1 MNRSIGALEFRSIS
15 KGIQVSDQIV
25 KKASVEIIYCKTIC
39 PGKFLIIVTG
49 DEGAVD
55 EAIDFGEEMAG
66 KNLVDHFKLHAVS
79 PVIIDAFKNKYE
91 TKQIV
96 DAIGVIET
104 NKVCTGIVALDQVL
118 KAGDV
123 KLIKMQLALCI
134 SGKLVFTI
142 TGPVSS
148 IEYGFL
154 EVKNILSTH
163 EYANTAII
171 PSPSEEIKKYLI

>member
-1 MNRSIGALEFRSIS
+1 MNRSIGALEFKSIS
-15 KGIQVSDQIV
+15 KGIQISDQIV

-55 EAIDFGEEMAG
+55 EAIDFGEEMAE
-66 KNLVDHFKLHAVS
+66 KSLVDRFKLHAVS

-96 DAIGVIET
+96 DAVGVIET
-104 NKVCTGIVALDQVL
+104 NKVL

-134 SGKLVFTI
+134 SGKLVFII
-142 TGPVSS
+142 TGAVSS